1 MSELFEFGQEVLAKQ
16 PFSTFL
22 GARLSKLQPGLA
34 ELTLPIREEL
44 KQQHGFIH
52 GGVISYLADNALGFV
67 GGSVL
72 TDVVTSEYKI
82 NYVRPAIGQTLI
94 AKASVLASGKRQAVC
109 QAEVFVID
117 GDEEKL
123 VAVAQGTLN
132 KVAEPM

>member
-16 PFSTFL
+16 PFSAFL
-22 GARLSKLQPGLA
+22 GARLSKIQPGIA

-94 AKASVLASGKRQAVC
+94 ARASVLASGKRQAVC
-109 QAEVFVID
+109 QAEVLVID

-132 KVAEPM
+132 KIES